1 MRLTR
6 LTRPK
11 SPITGI
17 TVVVKPVIPV
27 MGLLGLIL
35 VLAKV
40 FGYTQLSWWLVTAPF
55 WGPLTI
61 ILSVCAIILALGIVV
76 VSITYLVEFITK
88 LFVK

>member
-1 MRLTR
+1 MER
-6 LTRPK
+6 
-11 SPITGI
+11 

-27 MGLLGLIL
+27 IGLLGLIL

-40 FGYTQLSWWLVTAPF
+40 FGYTQLSWWWVTAPF

-61 ILSVCAIILALGIVV
+61 SLSVCAIILALGIVV